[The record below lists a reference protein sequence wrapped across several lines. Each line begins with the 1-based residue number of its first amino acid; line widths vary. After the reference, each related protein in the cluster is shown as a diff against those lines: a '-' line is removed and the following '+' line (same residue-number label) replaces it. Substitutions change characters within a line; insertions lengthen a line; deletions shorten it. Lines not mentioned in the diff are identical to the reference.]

1 MLLFTIQSQLR
12 AANRKLYVPGEGR
25 SISDINKVGRM
36 EGSYGATPQSL
47 QTPRGGPIGG
57 RW

>member
-25 SISDINKVGRM
+25 SISDINKVGWKKRPC
-36 EGSYGATPQSL
+36 GAAP
-47 QTPRGGPIGG
+47 
-57 RW
+57 